1 MCIQELTGIQLSIYS
16 VHQLHQNKSSSMD
29 ETETKKRA
37 KKSEKHTPESLQV
50 IVVGKVTV
58 KVNVDLYITLS

>member
-1 MCIQELTGIQLSIYS
+1 
-16 VHQLHQNKSSSMD
+16 MD